1 MSDKSPNALGS
12 SSALP
17 GDPLELTLDAAV
29 ERMMLE
35 AQIVAHGQ
43 AHQRAEFRRS
53 ERARELGALIDQIAN
68 QIAERS
74 QSALRLIGVLME
86 HDRGELRF
94 LSHGATL
101 TVRPGPLGRIVIGAE
116 AVLPPET
123 FYTEELYRQ
132 VMTRVTRWAL
142 SVEGDR
148 LSHF

>member
-1 MSDKSPNALGS
+1 VSDKPHDAPGS
-12 SSALP
+12 SPAP
-17 GDPLELTLDAAV
+17 TGNPLELTLDAAV

-43 AHQRAEFRRS
+43 AHQRLEFRRN
-53 ERARELGALIDQIAN
+53 ERERELGTLIDQVAS

-74 QSALRLIGVLME
+74 QSALRLMGVTVV
-86 HDRGELRF
+86 HGRGELRF

-132 VMTRVTRWAL
+132 VLARVTRWAL